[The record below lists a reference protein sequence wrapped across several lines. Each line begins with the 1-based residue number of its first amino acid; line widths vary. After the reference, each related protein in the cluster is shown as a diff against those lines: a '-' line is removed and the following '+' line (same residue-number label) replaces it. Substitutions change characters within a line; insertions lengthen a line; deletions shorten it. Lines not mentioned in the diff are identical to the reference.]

1 MVSQVEP
8 WTFPGAAIHRDC
20 NMNEASCH
28 NLSSPESRPSDKDFR
43 VRVYLKSEKNNRAG
57 RWGSDTRKKEDS

>member
-28 NLSSPESRPSDKDFR
+28 NLGSPESRPSDKDFR
-43 VRVYLKSEKNNRAG
+43 VRIYL
-57 RWGSDTRKKEDS
+57 